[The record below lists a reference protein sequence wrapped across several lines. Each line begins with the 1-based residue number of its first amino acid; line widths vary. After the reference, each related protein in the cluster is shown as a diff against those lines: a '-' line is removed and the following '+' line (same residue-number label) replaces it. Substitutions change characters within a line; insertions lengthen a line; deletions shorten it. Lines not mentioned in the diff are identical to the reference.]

1 MIPGRG
7 LGGLLLAVG
16 AAACAA
22 GATPE
27 PGGAYLRTAGPSA
40 AFVLSRLPTGLW
52 RVATEG
58 TAPAGEPPDACRM
71 VAIGS
76 LHGSRLVATSDRNA
90 DAVEP
95 VTEEYLAP
103 YQGFI
108 VDFSGGSVRVSGPEA
123 DLHCDLRGRY
133 RRR

>member
-7 LGGLLLAVG
+7 FGGLLLALG

-40 AFVLSRLPTGLW
+40 AFILSRLPTGLW
-52 RVATEG
+52 RVETQG
-58 TAPAGEPPDACRM
+58 TAPAGEPADACRM
-71 VAIGS
+71 IAIGS
-76 LHGSRLVATSDRNA
+76 LHGNRLVATSDRNA
-90 DAVEP
+90 DVAEAVTQEG
-95 VTEEYLAP
+95 LAP

-108 VDFSGGSVRVSGPEA
+108 ADFSGRGAHVSGPEA